1 MAPEEGEMSNQNDA
15 NHSAEHLIN
24 RRTVLK
30 VGALAGVAAFLA
42 ACGTSGTSSAPSE
55 STSASQ
61 AVSPTLNVANWTL
74 YIDLSSDSSTRPTV
88 TDFEKKYGTSVNY
101 QEAIN
106 DNDSFF
112 GSIKAPLQAG
122 QDSGWDI
129 VTLTDWM
136 AARILRLG
144 WAEKLEKANMPD
156 FNANLLEVYRGRS
169 IDPNA
174 DFLAPWAGI
183 AAGIAIDKKKAP
195 FVKGFKDL
203 FDPRLK
209 GRVSL
214 LTEMRD
220 TVGLALLANGDD
232 PAKVDRTSFDRAIA
246 LIAPNVTNG
255 QIRQFTGNDY
265 KELII
270 KGDVVACTAWRG
282 DVVQIAYDSKNIGW
296 VTPTDGCTFSSDNM
310 IIPLGAAHKYTAE
323 LWMNWYYMPENAA
336 RLTAYIQYVSPVKGT
351 KDVIAANNDPAV
363 AALAADPFIFPD
375 ATISAELHVFGALNE
390 ADEQY
395 MNDAFSALQGN

>member
-1 MAPEEGEMSNQNDA
+1 MSEGNVQEPGSEALVD
-15 NHSAEHLIN
+15 

-30 VGALAGVAAFLA
+30 AGALAGVAAFLA
-42 ACGTSGTSSAPSE
+42 ACGTSGTSTAPTDSGGAGQ
-55 STSASQ
+55 S
-61 AVSPTLNVANWTL
+61 VSPTLNVANWTL

-88 TDFEKKYGTSVNY
+88 VDFEKRYGTSVNY
-101 QEAIN
+101 QEAVN

-112 GSIKAPLQAG
+112 GTIKAPLQAG

-144 WAEKLEKANMPD
+144 WAEKIDKGNMPD
-156 FNANLLEVYRGRS
+156 FAANLLDVYRGRS
-169 IDPNA
+169 IDPNVEY
-174 DFLAPWAGI
+174 LAPWAGI
-183 AAGIAIDKKKAP
+183 VAGIAIDKTKAA

-220 TVGLALLANGDD
+220 TMGLALLANGDD
-232 PAKVDRTSFDRAIA
+232 PAKVDRPSFDRAIA
-246 LIAPNVTNG
+246 LIQPNVASG

-265 KELII
+265 KELIA
-270 KGDVVACTAWRG
+270 KGDVVACGAWRG
-282 DVVQIAYDSKNIGW
+282 DVVQIAYDSPNIGW
-296 VTPTDGCTFSSDNM
+296 VTPRDGCMFASDNM

-351 KDVIAANNDPAV
+351 KEVIAGSSDPAV
-363 AALAADPFIFPD
+363 AALASDPFIFPD
-375 ATISAELHVFGALNE
+375 ATISAELHVFGALTE